1 MMIEPRDP
9 FERCQLDGLLGLP
22 GAASVNDFRL
32 VEAIDGFGERVV
44 VAVALAADG
53 GFDAGFPETFRI
65 ANGNILGAAIA
76 VVDQRVAIWL
86 AGVQGLLQRIQNE
99 VRVHAPADAPADDVA
114 GVDVD
119 DKRDIDETLPG

>member
-65 ANGNILGAAIA
+65 ANGKVIPPANKGG
-76 VVDQRVAIWL
+76 QR
-86 AGVQGLLQRIQNE
+86 
-99 VRVHAPADAPADDVA
+99 
-114 GVDVD
+114 
-119 DKRDIDETLPG
+119 